1 LASLEE
7 RSIHGELDCF
17 LGVGDSDNLEENVLA
32 DEAARDEFVLFW
44 KAMAKSEV
52 KAFPCF

>member
-1 LASLEE
+1 M
-7 RSIHGELDCF
+7 
-17 LGVGDSDNLEENVLA
+17 GVGDSDNLEENVLA
-32 DEAARDEFVLFW
+32 DKVARNEFVLFW